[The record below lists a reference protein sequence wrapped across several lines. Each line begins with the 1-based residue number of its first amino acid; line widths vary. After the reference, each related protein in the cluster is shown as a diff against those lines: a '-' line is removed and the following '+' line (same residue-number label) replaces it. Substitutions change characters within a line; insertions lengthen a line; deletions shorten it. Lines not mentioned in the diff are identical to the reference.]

1 MSNIPKISILVPI
14 YNVEKYLDECL
25 TSIISQTLKNIEII
39 CINDGSTD
47 NSLEII
53 QKYMQNDPR
62 IKLINKRNSGYG
74 DSMNQGLKVAKGE
87 YIGIIESD
95 DIAKK
100 KMFKTLYNLA
110 KKNNFPDIIK
120 SNYFEYFSTTN
131 ESRLKKNISRELCN
145 KYFKPQKEPKIF
157 KSAPSIW
164 SAIYKND
171 FLKKFN
177 INFLSTPGASYQDTS
192 FNFKTLYFASSIYCT
207 SKAFLQYRQDN
218 INSSVNNKE
227 KIFYICDEFDEIE
240 KTIEKDLKIK
250 PLVLTL
256 KLNSYWWNYQR
267 LAEKHKDIFLN
278 KFQEELIKDKLY
290 INKNLFTKKRYILL
304 IKLLNS
310 IDSFKKELQNRKIKH
325 LNSKTKKLIFKMNL
339 YENQSFILYGFNDI
353 AKNIVEKNLFKISL
367 IIDRNSLEKEFNNI
381 SICSINNLNKKYYNS
396 IFVITAINPIF
407 IKEIK
412 KTMLNISSNIQI
424 ISL

>member
-14 YNVEKYLDECL
+14 YNVEKYLDDCL
-25 TSIISQTLKNIEII
+25 TSIVNQTLKNIEII
-39 CINDGSTD
+39 CINDGSID
-47 NSLEII
+47 NSLKII
-53 QKYMQNDPR
+53 QKHMIIDSR
-62 IKLINKRNSGYG
+62 IKLINKENSGYG

-240 KTIEKDLKIK
+240 KTIEKNLKIK

>member
-74 DSMNQGLKVAKGE
+74 DSMNQGLKIATGK

-100 KMFKTLYNLA
+100 RMFKTLYAYA